1 MDYYDTLGVPRNAS
15 QSDIKKAYKKQS
27 MQHHPDRTGGDDTKF
42 KDVYEAYQVLG
53 NSEKK
58 QMYDQFGTA
67 DPQQAGFNPNQGGQ
81 QFHFNMGQG
90 QGFEDVFA
98 SFFGGNQG
106 PFRQQRQVRNR
117 DITIA
122 CDIDL
127 SDVYKGKGVIATF
140 RTHSGR
146 EETVN
151 IDIPVGAKAGDN
163 IRFEGLGDDSIAQA
177 PRGNLIVKV
186 RFRRHPEYDVH
197 GINLET
203 TKTLNIFDLICG
215 TTVNIA
221 TPEGRELNINV
232 PAGTQPGTTMSL
244 SGAGLPDY
252 RTGTKG
258 NIFLRLNGM
267 VPKNITEEQKKI
279 LLKIKN
285 ETNLSS

>member
-1 MDYYDTLGVPRNAS
+1 MDYYDLLGVSRNAS
-15 QSDIKKAYKKQS
+15 ETDIKKAYKKQS

-42 KDVYEAYQVLG
+42 KEINEAYQVLS
-53 NSEKK
+53 NPEKK

-67 DPQQAGFNPNQGGQ
+67 DPQQAGFNPNMGGQ
-81 QFHFNMGQG
+81 QFHFYMGNG

-98 SFFGGNQG
+98 SFFGGNS
-106 PFRQQRQVRNR
+106 PFQRQRQVKNR

-127 SDVYKGKGVIATF
+127 QDVYKGKGVIATF
-140 RTHSGR
+140 RTNTGK
-146 EETVN
+146 EQTVN
-151 IDIPVGAKAGDN
+151 IDIPVGAKPGDN
-163 IRFEGLGDDSIAQA
+163 IRFEGLGDDSITQL

-186 RFRRHPEYDVH
+186 RYRRHPEFDVH
-197 GINLET
+197 GLNLET
-203 TKTLNIFDLICG
+203 TKTLNIFDLMTG
-215 TTVNIA
+215 TVVNLS

-252 RTGTKG
+252 RTGAKG
-258 NIFLRLNGM
+258 NIFLRINGM
-267 VPKNITEEQKKI
+267 VPKNLTEEHKRI
-279 LLKIKN
+279 LQKIKN